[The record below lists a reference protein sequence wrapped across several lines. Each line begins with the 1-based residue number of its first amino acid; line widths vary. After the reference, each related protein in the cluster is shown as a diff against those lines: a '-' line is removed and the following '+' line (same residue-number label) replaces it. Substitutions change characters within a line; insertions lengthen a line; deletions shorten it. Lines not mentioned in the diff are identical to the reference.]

1 MGKIEARGG
10 RELVRLLVHPADS
23 ASEPEL
29 RAALEAITQT
39 GRVEWH
45 GAAHTAELRA
55 DLESESADAL
65 LLDVS
70 LAGHGALDVL
80 RERHA
85 RGSATRALVLA
96 AFGDGEAAERARA
109 LGGCALLARDG
120 LTPAVLEA
128 ALADLLGLP
137 VREPAETLAPSPA
150 PANPNLAPTPNSA
163 TFAPAMLWKCDA
175 RGEFTHFTRRF
186 LAFLGC
192 DASEARGRGWF
203 SAVHPDDRGAWLAA
217 WADLVEAPRE
227 LTLDF
232 RLCAAD
238 GSYCWVR
245 LEARPGFD
253 ASGALDC
260 FVGSL
265 FPIDDLVSARDSAR
279 ADVAR
284 HEAANR
290 ELEELAFAGAHDL
303 QEPLRSLEREL
314 ADALRGERADLA
326 LALRQASR
334 MRTLLRD
341 LVDFANT
348 AQIRVSVEASDLGQ
362 ALEWALENL
371 RPALAEAGAE
381 IKVETLARVLADPV
395 QIARV
400 FQNLLAN
407 ALRFRSTA
415 APVIVVGAELR
426 ERDALVFVRD
436 NGIGIAPAHHESV
449 FRVFERAHTEVREGS
464 GMGLA
469 ICRRIVERHGGRIWV
484 ESEPGKGST
493 FYFTLVRASD

>member
-1 MGKIEARGG
+1 MGEVEARGG

-29 RAALEAITQT
+29 QAALEAITRT
-39 GRVEWH
+39 GRVEWL
-45 GAAHTAELRA
+45 GAVHTAELRA
-55 DLESESADAL
+55 DLESESVDAL

-80 RERHA
+80 RERRA
-85 RGSATRALVLA
+85 RGGTTRALVLA

-120 LTPAVLEA
+120 VTPAVLEA
-128 ALADLLGLP
+128 ALVELLALP
-137 VREPAETLAPSPA
+137 ARHVAAPPAPSSVLTPS
-150 PANPNLAPTPNSA
+150 LAPTQHSA
-163 TFAPAMLWKCDA
+163 ALAPAMLWKCDA

-186 LAFLGC
+186 LEFLGC
-192 DASEARGRGWF
+192 DASDARGRGWF
-203 SAVHPDDRGAWLAA
+203 EAVHPDDRGAWLAT
-217 WADLVEAPRE
+217 WADLVEAPRA
-227 LTLDF
+227 LALDF
-232 RLCAAD
+232 RVLAAD
-238 GSYCWVR
+238 GVYRWAR
-245 LEARPGFD
+245 LDARPGFD
-253 ASGALDC
+253 PGGALEC

-265 FPIDDLVSARDSAR
+265 FPIDDLVTARDAAR
-279 ADVAR
+279 AEVGR

-314 ADALRGERADLA
+314 GDSLRGETADLG
-326 LALRQASR
+326 LALRQVSR

-341 LVDFANT
+341 LVDYAGAT
-348 AQIRVSVEASDLGQ
+348 QIRVSAEASELAQ

-381 IKVETLARVLADPV
+381 IKVETLARVLADPI

-407 ALRFRSTA
+407 ALRFRSPA
-415 APVIVVGAELR
+415 APVIAVGAELR
-426 ERDALVFVRD
+426 EHDALVFVRD

-449 FRVFERAHTEVREGS
+449 FRVFERAHAEVREGS

-469 ICRRIVERHGGRIWV
+469 ICRRIVERHGGRIWL
-484 ESEPGKGST
+484 ESEPARGST
-493 FYFTLVRASD
+493 FFFTLPLAPE